1 MNTVYRTYEV
11 LVEETLSANDP
22 KRQKTSKPSRENAKT
37 RRALETTHRLFQD
50 AVCYYML
57 CLIGLVRDAK
67 EARQKDSNSDINP
80 LWRTLTTGEMGKK
93 TNQLVRRLSERYQA
107 SPWHGASGLEE
118 FLKRIFCWKQE
129 GVTIDRAHL
138 VKAYKILFGQATAGK
153 DGEELADSLEN
164 LKSFAGTWIA
174 ILSNENGATTLP
186 GGGVYDVLHRTLK
199 QCITDDARLLEDK
212 LLKAIQEA
220 LSDRE
225 SDLAMWREARLNKAL
240 AENDKAKK
248 KKGPGQINAAVD
260 KAVAE
265 KVSKEALTV
274 RDAYLKA
281 LSSEKTAKYCSL
293 SPEQISNAINLVK
306 GASASV
312 AVFPRLRFGAR
323 DNAFEQPLFRYIL
336 LKDVKGCRE
345 AVTQDVWEY
354 VRKTD
359 PEVELMDDQGKALA
373 QMPYQSQGNEPL
385 FPYFTNC
392 LGISVNERAAWFDFD
407 KSAFKRAAEEV
418 FKYRIRSDKR
428 QTEYDQKAQK
438 VLAMEAKGEWED
450 ARGAVKELAGIFGD
464 SRAPLMKRL
473 LDELGGSIG
482 YGLRRGTIGGWGDLR
497 EDFLKA
503 SKDGE
508 PDGEKLEQLVNKA
521 QADSG
526 GGFGS
531 AVLFKKLC
539 EPDFFPLWQE
549 RCDGQQAWHPKNFLS
564 WYVRYAEA
572 LEELT
577 LLTDKPEPVEGSETA
592 EPSSQASLR
601 LKPIS
606 ITLPGTD
613 NRHGE
618 TSFRPLDFD
627 CKIEPHPHLDL
638 FDEPE
643 PGKYCL
649 VRTNAAW
656 VKEKLKDGGPEG
668 AEYPLTLSY
677 RRLKRDRITD
687 GKGLS
692 IDAFYQPPLVV
703 EDAPD
708 FHREEKEK
716 AVKANKPAPKTAMEI
731 SSSLL
736 PPAKPGGAFHFTMA
750 MPVEIDGLMAGTPK
764 IDDKKHA
771 DPAKRSEDSV
781 RYGPPLNGEY
791 TRLYFRWPIDAD
803 TEKKSKE
810 AATDETGEATEAAKK
825 GKLSPAKFWCA
836 KEFEP
841 FHLLSVDLGVRFAGA
856 WCRAK
861 VFKGE
866 PKDGQRVIS
875 SPTDEAKTGKI
886 VFGVEH
892 ASTFRLQGEDVKLWR
907 KRKGQPGHSFEQ
919 EPCGSKGRLATVV
932 ELEAFA
938 KLAEEILP
946 ASVRTPLSDLAE
958 RKYFPQ
964 LAGHL
969 QFRLARRL
977 GQLRML
983 SNLRWRVA
991 GRVKK
996 EGHVYREL
1004 AGDELAAFQREQR
1017 LRVIDMLDF
1026 KPRDNDPED
1035 QEEGY
1040 MQKLRLALA
1049 DDTAWNGLTFTPK
1062 GEAVRLFGKQRTKAG
1077 KDAQKK
1083 AQDELKAGLLDSS
1096 VRWNWTALEQ
1106 EVTRLIDE
1114 AMKSFQGENSLVAR
1128 AAHFVWPLIKKRWQ
1142 WRPCQPGTDG
1152 QQSLLECVAD
1162 EQAAEQNITGM
1173 RGLNMRRIELLQEFR
1188 RCCQSL
1194 AKIERRYYRDP
1205 NKGLEPSP
1213 VRESDRIYEPAPAWI
1228 DKINEM
1234 RDQRVH
1240 QTAHLIL
1247 AEALGLELM
1256 NPDEVLIDGM
1266 DKAALKSERDVHGRY
1281 KKNPAKPRVAA
1292 IVLEDLSRYRT
1303 SQDRSRFE
1311 NRQLMEWSHRKVLEK
1326 LQDMAKVFGIP
1337 IFTVDARFSSRFNSR
1352 TGVPGVRCI
1361 EVSKGF
1367 ELEHP
1372 WKHWKEE
1379 TVASVSG
1386 KNGERV
1392 PSERAGMINAAA
1404 ALLADADA
1412 KASVILP
1419 MDGGPAFFPV
1429 VPHRAGHEGLESNAD
1444 INAAVNIG
1452 LRAVAHPDRL
1462 DVFPML
1468 KAIPRAGGAME
1479 IQARRGSFAATVQK
1493 IEPEIAPEVKVG
1505 ASYPEGSIEGD
1516 DEDAESGKIQYMFAC
1531 PKVHGAP
1538 AFTIHDEE
1546 RYPLAPETS
1555 GAVTKVYWRRVKQ
1568 VCLERMAN
1576 VNAARIAAW
1585 KKKAAKPDPSDEIPM
1600 G

>member
-1 MNTVYRTYEV
+1 MKTVYRTYEV
-11 LVEETLSANDP
+11 LIEETLSANDP
-22 KRQKTSKPSRENAKT
+22 KRQKTSKPSRENANT

-50 AVCYYML
+50 AVCYYIL

-67 EARQKDSNSDINP
+67 EGGPKDSNPDINP

-93 TNQLVRRLSERYQA
+93 TDQLVRRLSERYPA
-107 SPWHGASGLEE
+107 SPWHGATGLDT
-118 FLKRIFCWKQE
+118 FMTSVFCWKQV
-129 GVTIDRAHL
+129 GATVDRAHL
-138 VKAYKILFGQATAGK
+138 IKAYKILFGQATAGK
-153 DGEELADSLEN
+153 DGDELADSLEN
-164 LKSFAGTWIA
+164 LKAFAGTWIA
-174 ILSNENGATTLP
+174 ILCNENGATTLP

-199 QCITDDARLLEDK
+199 NSNTDDAKLLEDEIS
-212 LLKAIQEA
+212 KAIHGA
-220 LSDRE
+220 LVDRE
-225 SDLAMWREARLNKAL
+225 TDLAIWREARLNKAL
-240 AENDKAKK
+240 TENDKAKK
-248 KKGPGQINAAVD
+248 KKTPEQISAVVD

-265 KVSKEALTV
+265 KVTKESITL
-274 RDAYLKA
+274 RNAYLKA
-281 LSSEKTAKYCSL
+281 LSPEKTGKYCSL
-293 SPEQISNAINLVK
+293 TSEQIAKGITKVK
-306 GASASV
+306 GAAASV
-312 AVFPRLRFGAR
+312 EVFPRLRFGAR
-323 DNAFEQPLFRYIL
+323 DNAFEQPLFRYLL
-336 LKDVKGCRE
+336 LKDESGCRE
-345 AVTQDVWEY
+345 AVTRDVWEY
-354 VRKTD
+354 VRRAD
-359 PEVELMDDQGKALA
+359 PEAELTDDQGKPLA
-373 QMPYQSQGNEPL
+373 HMPYQAHGNEPL

-418 FKYRIRSDKR
+418 FKYRIRTDKR
-428 QTEYDQKAQK
+428 QAEYDAKAKK
-438 VLAMEAKGEWED
+438 VQAMEADGKWKDAKGTE
-450 ARGAVKELAGIFGD
+450 KELAGILGD

-473 LDELGGSIG
+473 LDVLGGSIG
-482 YGLRRGTIGGWGDLR
+482 YGLRRSTIGGWADLR

-508 PDGEKLEQLVNKA
+508 VDGEALEQLVNKG

-531 AVLFKKLC
+531 AALFKKLC
-539 EPDFFPLWQE
+539 EPDFFPLWLE
-549 RCDGQQAWHPKNFLS
+549 RWDGQQDWHPKNFLS

-577 LLTDKPEPVEGSETA
+577 LLTDEPEPVDDQDAA
-592 EPSSQASLR
+592 EPSSQGLLR

-606 ITLPGTD
+606 ITMPGTD
-613 NRHGE
+613 NRHGQ

-643 PGKYCL
+643 PGRYYL
-649 VRTNAAW
+649 VRTNAAR
-656 VKEKLKDGGPEG
+656 VKERWKDGEPEG

-687 GKGLS
+687 GKGMS
-692 IDAFYQPPLVV
+692 IEAFYQPPLVV

-708 FHREEKEK
+708 FHREAKDKAAKASKE
-716 AVKANKPAPKTAMEI
+716 APKAAMEV

-736 PPAKPGGAFHFTMA
+736 PPAKPGGAFHLTMA

-764 IDDKKHA
+764 IDDTKHP

-791 TRLYFRWPIDAD
+791 TRLYFRWPVDAD
-803 TEKKSKE
+803 TEKKLKE
-810 AATDETGEATEAAKK
+810 AATDETGEATETAKK

-836 KEFEP
+836 KAFEP

-861 VFKGE
+861 VFKGD
-866 PKDGQRVIS
+866 PQDGQRIIS
-875 SPTDEAKTGKI
+875 APSDEAKTGKI
-886 VFGVEH
+886 AFGVEH
-892 ASTFRLQGEDVKLWR
+892 TGTFRLQGEDVKLWR
-907 KRKGQPGHSFEQ
+907 KRRGQPGHSFEQ
-919 EPCGSKGRLATVV
+919 EPCGSQGRLATEA
-932 ELEAFA
+932 ELKAFA
-938 KLAEEILP
+938 ELAEAILP
-946 ASVRTPLSDLAE
+946 ASTRTPLPDTAE

-983 SNLRWRVA
+983 FNLRWRVA

-996 EGHVYREL
+996 DGHVYREL
-1004 AGDELAAFQREQR
+1004 AGDELAAFQKEQR
-1017 LRVIDMLDF
+1017 LRVVDMLDF
-1026 KPRDNDPED
+1026 KPRENVPDD

-1040 MQKLRLALA
+1040 MQRLRLTLA
-1049 DDTAWNGLTFTPK
+1049 NDSIWTGLNFTRGGKP
-1062 GEAVRLFGKQRTKAG
+1062 VRLFGKQRTKAG

-1083 AQDELKAGLLDSS
+1083 AQDELKATLLDSS
-1096 VRWNWTALEQ
+1096 GPWNWADLEQ
-1106 EVTRLIDE
+1106 EVTRLIDDG
-1114 AMKSFQGENSLVAR
+1114 MKSFQGEASLVAQV
-1128 AAHFVWPLIKKRWQ
+1128 AHFVWPLIKKRWQ
-1142 WRPCQPGTDG
+1142 WHACHPEAEGK
-1152 QQSLLECVAD
+1152 QSLLECVAD
-1162 EQAAEQNITGM
+1162 ESAPEQNITGM

-1234 RDQRVH
+1234 RDQRVN

-1247 AEALGLELM
+1247 AEALGLELK
-1256 NPDEVLIDGM
+1256 NPDEVLEDGL

-1281 KKNPAKPRVAA
+1281 KKNPNKPRVAA

-1337 IFTVDARFSSRFNSR
+1337 IFTVDARFSSRFSSR
-1352 TGVPGVRCI
+1352 TGAPGVRCI

-1379 TVASVSG
+1379 TVASTSG

-1392 PSERAGMINAAA
+1392 PSERAAMINEAA

-1429 VPHRAGHEGLESNAD
+1429 VPHKAGREGLESNAD

-1468 KAIPRAGGAME
+1468 KAIRKTGGVME
-1479 IQARRGSFAATVQK
+1479 IHAKRGSFAETVQK
-1493 IEPEIAPEVKVG
+1493 IGPARAHELKMDLPDQVV
-1505 ASYPEGSIEGD
+1505 SIDGE
-1516 DEDAESGKIQYMFAC
+1516 DEDAESGRIQYMFAC
-1531 PKVHGAP
+1531 PKIHGGS
-1538 AFTIHDEE
+1538 AFAIHDEE
-1546 RYPLAPETS
+1546 RYPLAAATS

-1568 VCLERMAN
+1568 VCLDRMQKI
-1576 VNAARIAAW
+1576 NAARIQAW
-1585 KKKAAKPDPSDEIPM
+1585 KAKAAKPDPDDEIPM
-1600 G
+1600 T

>member
-1 MNTVYRTYEV
+1 M
-11 LVEETLSANDP
+11 A
-22 KRQKTSKPSRENAKT
+22 
-37 RRALETTHRLFQD
+37 
-50 AVCYYML
+50 
-57 CLIGLVRDAK
+57 
-67 EARQKDSNSDINP
+67 
-80 LWRTLTTGEMGKK
+80 
-93 TNQLVRRLSERYQA
+93 
-107 SPWHGASGLEE
+107 
-118 FLKRIFCWKQE
+118 
-129 GVTIDRAHL
+129 
-138 VKAYKILFGQATAGK
+138 
-153 DGEELADSLEN
+153 
-164 LKSFAGTWIA
+164 
-174 ILSNENGATTLP
+174 
-186 GGGVYDVLHRTLK
+186 
-199 QCITDDARLLEDK
+199 
-212 LLKAIQEA
+212 
-220 LSDRE
+220 
-225 SDLAMWREARLNKAL
+225 
-240 AENDKAKK
+240 
-248 KKGPGQINAAVD
+248 
-260 KAVAE
+260 
-265 KVSKEALTV
+265 
-274 RDAYLKA
+274 
-281 LSSEKTAKYCSL
+281 
-293 SPEQISNAINLVK
+293 
-306 GASASV
+306 
-312 AVFPRLRFGAR
+312 
-323 DNAFEQPLFRYIL
+323 
-336 LKDVKGCRE
+336 
-345 AVTQDVWEY
+345 
-354 VRKTD
+354 
-359 PEVELMDDQGKALA
+359 
-373 QMPYQSQGNEPL
+373 
-385 FPYFTNC
+385 
-392 LGISVNERAAWFDFD
+392 
-407 KSAFKRAAEEV
+407 
-418 FKYRIRSDKR
+418 
-428 QTEYDQKAQK
+428 
-438 VLAMEAKGEWED
+438 
-450 ARGAVKELAGIFGD
+450 
-464 SRAPLMKRL
+464 
-473 LDELGGSIG
+473 
-482 YGLRRGTIGGWGDLR
+482 
-497 EDFLKA
+497 
-503 SKDGE
+503 
-508 PDGEKLEQLVNKA
+508 
-521 QADSG
+521 
-526 GGFGS
+526 
-531 AVLFKKLC
+531 
-539 EPDFFPLWQE
+539 
-549 RCDGQQAWHPKNFLS
+549 

-572 LEELT
+572 QEELA
-577 LLTDKPEPVEGSETA
+577 LLTEKPEPLDGNEA
-592 EPSSQASLR
+592 AAPSSQASLR

-638 FDEPE
+638 FDEVE
-643 PGKYCL
+643 PGKYFL
-649 VRTNAAW
+649 VRTNAALI
-656 VKEKLKDGGPEG
+656 KEKLKDGGPEG
-668 AEYPLTLSY
+668 ADYPLTLSY

-716 AVKANKPAPKTAMEI
+716 AAKANKPAPMTAMEV

-750 MPVEIDGLMAGTPK
+750 MPVEIDALMAGTPK

-791 TRLYFRWPIDAD
+791 TRLYFRWPIDAE
-803 TEKKSKE
+803 TEKKSKGGE
-810 AATDETGEATEAAKK
+810 TDESAEVAETAKK
-825 GKLSPAKFWCA
+825 GKLSPTKFWCA

-919 EPCGSKGRLATVV
+919 EPCGSQGRRAT
-932 ELEAFA
+932 EAEQETFA

-946 ASVRTPLSDLAE
+946 ASVRTPLPDLTE

-1004 AGDELAAFQREQR
+1004 AGAELAAFQRDQR

-1026 KPRDNDPED
+1026 KPRDNDPKD

-1049 DDTAWNGLTFTPK
+1049 GDATWNGLTFTPK
-1062 GEAVRLFGKQRTKAG
+1062 SETVRLFGKQRTKAG

-1083 AQDELKAGLLDSS
+1083 AQDELKAGLMDSS
-1096 VRWNWTALEQ
+1096 GPWNWTTLEQ
-1106 EVTRLIDE
+1106 AVTRLIDE

-1142 WRPCQPGTDG
+1142 WRACQPEADG

-1162 EQAAEQNITGM
+1162 EQAPEQNITGM

-1281 KKNPAKPRVAA
+1281 KKIPAKPRVAA

-1367 ELEHP
+1367 EFEHP

-1379 TVASVSG
+1379 TVASAGG
-1386 KNGERV
+1386 KNGERS
-1392 PSERAGMINAAA
+1392 PSERAAMINAAA

-1479 IQARRGSFAATVQK
+1479 IQAKRGSFAATVKK
-1493 IEPEIAPEVKVG
+1493 IEPSRAPEVKVG
-1505 ASYPEGSIEGD
+1505 ASDQAGNIEGD

-1538 AFTIHDEE
+1538 AFAIHDEE
-1546 RYPLAPETS
+1546 RYPLAPDTS

-1576 VNAARIAAW
+1576 VNAARNAAW

>member
-11 LVEETLSANDP
+11 LVEETLSSIDP
-22 KRQKTSKPSRENAKT
+22 KRQKTSKPARENVKT

-67 EARQKDSNSDINP
+67 EAGQKGSNSDINP

-93 TNQLVRRLSERYQA
+93 TDKLVRRFMA
-107 SPWHGASGLEE
+107 SYPGALWGDKAGLRD
-118 FLKRIFCWKQE
+118 FVK
-129 GVTIDRAHL
+129 GVYGA
-138 VKAYKILFGQATAGK
+138 A
-153 DGEELADSLEN
+153 LADDIDLLSQVYLQLRANAVKPVKGSGTNTGEGN
-164 LKSFAGTWIA
+164 ELGDMARFANDWMQR
-174 ILSNENGATTLP
+174 LSNEASKQAGSAAKASNNGYWVTIREQLQKVGA
-186 GGGVYDVLHRTLK
+186 GF
-199 QCITDDARLLEDK
+199 DDR
-212 LLKAIQEA
+212 A
-220 LSDRE
+220 LSASIELAKCFDSPASELSGMDALLDYARAFAMAPGDGVPWQKVPKTVSAFIESIQNTDRT
-225 SDLAMWREARLNKAL
+225 
-240 AENDKAKK
+240 
-248 KKGPGQINAAVD
+248 
-260 KAVAE
+260 E
-265 KVSKEALTV
+265 KSKEVFPATDFAVPISELDIAARKSSAPDYVFDGIAAKSGAKPSGTYWHVLRYKFWPCEVTRKHLLGNLKTRVAGSSEDPVKDV
-274 RDAYLKA
+274 RDAYGK
-281 LSSEKTAKYCSL
+281 
-293 SPEQISNAINLVK
+293 
-306 GASASV
+306 
-312 AVFPRLRFGAR
+312 VFPF
-323 DNAFEQPLFRYIL
+323 
-336 LKDVKGCRE
+336 
-345 AVTQDVWEY
+345 
-354 VRKTD
+354 
-359 PEVELMDDQGKALA
+359 
-373 QMPYQSQGNEPL
+373 
-385 FPYFTNC
+385 FTH
-392 LGISVNERAAWFDFD
+392 LIGMTVPSSSGSLWADFD

-438 VLAMEAKGEWED
+438 VLAMEAKGEWKD
-450 ARGAVKELAGIFGD
+450 ARGAVKKLAGILGD
-464 SRAPLMKRL
+464 SRAPLMKRF
-473 LDELGGSIG
+473 LDELGGTIG

-531 AVLFKKLC
+531 AALFKKLC

-549 RCDGQQAWHPKNFLS
+549 RWDGKQDWHPKNFLS

-577 LLTDKPEPVEGSETA
+577 LLTEKPEHLEGSETA

-627 CKIEPHPHLDL
+627 CKIEPHPHLEL
-638 FDEPE
+638 FDEAE
-643 PGKYCL
+643 PGKYSL
-649 VRTNAAW
+649 VRTNAALI
-656 VKEKLKDGGPEG
+656 KEKLKDGGPEG

-708 FHREEKEK
+708 FHREDKEK
-716 AVKANKPAPKTAMEI
+716 AAKANRPAPMTAMVV

-736 PPAKPGGAFHFTMA
+736 PPSKPGGAFHFTMA
-750 MPVEIDGLMAGTPK
+750 MPVEIDALMAGTPK
-764 IDDKKHA
+764 IDNKKHA

-791 TRLYFRWPIDAD
+791 TRLYFRWPIDAE
-803 TEKKSKE
+803 TEKKSKGGE
-810 AATDETGEATEAAKK
+810 TDESAEITETAKK

-861 VFKGE
+861 VFKGD
-866 PKDGQRVIS
+866 PQDGQRVIS

-886 VFGVEH
+886 VFGVEY

-919 EPCGSKGRLATVV
+919 EPCGSKGRLATAV
-932 ELEAFA
+932 ELETFA

-946 ASVRTPLSDLAE
+946 ESVRTPLPDLAE

-969 QFRLARRL
+969 QFRLSRRL

-983 SNLRWRVA
+983 FNLRWRVA
-991 GRVKK
+991 GREEKK
-996 EGHVYREL
+996 GHIYQRHEGDDL
-1004 AGDELAAFQREQR
+1004 AKFQREQR

-1026 KPRDNDPED
+1026 KPRDNVLVDR
-1035 QEEGY
+1035 EEGY
-1040 MQKLRLALA
+1040 MRKLRLALA
-1049 DDTAWNGLTFTPK
+1049 DDTTWNGLTFTPK
-1062 GEAVRLFGKQRTKAG
+1062 GEVVRLFGKQRTKAG

-1083 AQDELKAGLLDSS
+1083 AQDRLKATLLDSS
-1096 VRWNWTALEQ
+1096 GPWNWTALEQ

-1114 AMKSFQGENSLVAR
+1114 AMQSFQGENSLLAR

-1142 WRPCQPGTDG
+1142 WRACQPDTDG
-1152 QQSLLECVAD
+1152 QQSLLECVVD
-1162 EQAAEQNITGM
+1162 EQAPEQNITGM

-1234 RDQRVH
+1234 RDQRVY

-1281 KKNPAKPRVAA
+1281 KKNPAKQRVAA

-1372 WKHWKEE
+1372 WKHWKDE

-1429 VPHRAGHEGLESNAD
+1429 VAHRVGHEGLESNAD

-1462 DVFPML
+1462 DVFSML
-1468 KAIPRAGGAME
+1468 KAIPRAGGVME
-1479 IQARRGSFAATVQK
+1479 IQAKRGSFAATARK
-1493 IEPEIAPEVKVG
+1493 IEPAKAPEGKTSVSDQAG
-1505 ASYPEGSIEGD
+1505 NIEGD

-1546 RYPLAPETS
+1546 RYALGPDTS
-1555 GAVTKVYWRRVKQ
+1555 GAVTKVFWRRVKQ
-1568 VCLERMAN
+1568 VCFERIRV
-1576 VNAARIAAW
+1576 VNAARCGAW
-1585 KKKAAKPDPSDEIPM
+1585 KAKADKPDPDDEIPFP
-1600 G
+1600 

>member
-11 LVEETLSANDP
+11 LIEETLSANDS
-22 KRQKTSKPSRENAKT
+22 KRQRTSKPSRENANT

-50 AVCYYML
+50 AVCYYIL
-57 CLIGLVRDAK
+57 CLIGLVREAK
-67 EARQKDSNSDINP
+67 EAGPKASKSDINP

-93 TNQLVRRLSERYQA
+93 TDQLVRRLMA
-107 SPWHGASGLEE
+107 SYPSAMWGNKAGLGDFIQGVYGA
-118 FLKRIFCWKQE
+118 
-129 GVTIDRAHL
+129 
-138 VKAYKILFGQATAGK
+138 
-153 DGEELADSLEN
+153 ELANDTDLLSQVYLQLRANAVKPVKGSKINAGEGN
-164 LKSFAGTWIA
+164 ELGDMARFANDWMQR
-174 ILSNENGATTLP
+174 LSNEGSKQAGSAAKAANNGYWVTIREQLQQADAGFDDRTFSEGIELAKCFDSPASELSGVDALLDYGRAFGLAP
-186 GGGVYDVLHRTLK
+186 GEGVPWQKIPKTVSAFVESIQNIDRTDK
-199 QCITDDARLLEDK
+199 SKEVFPPTDF
-212 LLKAIQEA
+212 
-220 LSDRE
+220 
-225 SDLAMWREARLNKAL
+225 
-240 AENDKAKK
+240 AEPISELDKAALK
-248 KKGPGQINAAVD
+248 INTPDYVFDRVAAKSGAKPSGTYWHVLRY
-260 KAVAE
+260 KFWPCEVTRKHLLGNLKTRVAGSSE
-265 KVSKEALTV
+265 DPVKDV
-274 RDAYLKA
+274 RDTHGK
-281 LSSEKTAKYCSL
+281 
-293 SPEQISNAINLVK
+293 
-306 GASASV
+306 
-312 AVFPRLRFGAR
+312 VF
-323 DNAFEQPLFRYIL
+323 LFFTHLI
-336 LKDVKGCRE
+336 G
-345 AVTQDVWEY
+345 
-354 VRKTD
+354 
-359 PEVELMDDQGKALA
+359 
-373 QMPYQSQGNEPL
+373 MPAPNTSGS
-385 FPYFTNC
+385 
-392 LGISVNERAAWFDFD
+392 IWADFD

-428 QTEYDQKAQK
+428 QAEYDEKAKK
-438 VLAMEAKGEWED
+438 VQAMEAKGQWID
-450 ARGAVKELAGIFGD
+450 SKGAVKELAGILGD

-503 SKDGE
+503 SRAGE
-508 PDGEKLEQLVNKA
+508 PDGEVLEQLVNKA

-531 AVLFKKLC
+531 AALFKKLC
-539 EPDFFPLWQE
+539 EPDYFPLWQE
-549 RCDGQQAWHPKNFLS
+549 RWDGQQDWHPKNFLS

-577 LLTDKPEPVEGSETA
+577 LLTDKPEAVDGPDAA
-592 EPSSQASLR
+592 EPSSQGLLR

-643 PGKYCL
+643 PGKFRL
-649 VRTNAAW
+649 VRTNAVW

-692 IDAFYQPPLVV
+692 IEAFYQPPLVV

-708 FHREEKEK
+708 FHREAKEK
-716 AVKANKPAPKTAMEI
+716 AAKANKEAPKTAMEV

-736 PPAKPGGAFHFTMA
+736 PPAKAGGAFHLTMA
-750 MPVEIDGLMAGTPK
+750 MPVEIDGLMLGTPK
-764 IDDKKHA
+764 IDDKKHL
-771 DPAKRSEDSV
+771 DPAKRSEDSI
-781 RYGPPLNGEY
+781 RFGPPLNGEY
-791 TRLYFRWPIDAD
+791 TRLYFRWPIDAE

-810 AATDETGEATEAAKK
+810 AATDETAEATEPAKK

-866 PKDGQRVIS
+866 PQDGQRVIS

-892 ASTFRLQGEDVKLWR
+892 SGTFRLQGEDVKLWR
-907 KRKGQPGHSFEQ
+907 KHKGQPGHSFEQ
-919 EPCGSKGRLATVV
+919 EPCGSQGRRATEA
-932 ELEAFA
+932 ELKAFA
-938 KLAEEILP
+938 ELAEAILP
-946 ASVRTPLSDLAE
+946 ASTRTPLPDMAE

-983 SNLRWRVA
+983 FNLRWRVA

-1004 AGDELAAFQREQR
+1004 GGDELVAFQREQR
-1017 LRVIDMLDF
+1017 LRVVDMLDF
-1026 KPRDNDPED
+1026 KPRENVPDD

-1049 DDTAWNGLTFTPK
+1049 DQPIWNALSFTLESK
-1062 GEAVRLFGKQRTKAG
+1062 VVRLFGKQRTKAG

-1083 AQDELKAGLLDSS
+1083 AQEDRKATLLDLSGP
-1096 VRWNWTALEQ
+1096 WNWAALEQ
-1106 EVTRLIDE
+1106 EVTRLIDDG
-1114 AMKSFQGENSLVAR
+1114 MKSFQGEASLVAQV
-1128 AAHFVWPLIKKRWQ
+1128 AHFVWPLIKKRWH
-1142 WRPCQPGTDG
+1142 WRPCEPATEG

-1162 EQAAEQNITGM
+1162 ENAPEQNITGM

-1194 AKIERRYYRDP
+1194 AKVERRYYRDP

-1240 QTAHLIL
+1240 QTAHVIL
-1247 AEALGLELM
+1247 AEALGLELK
-1256 NPDEVLIDGM
+1256 NPDEVLEDGM
-1266 DKAALKSERDVHGRY
+1266 DKATLKSERDVHGRY
-1281 KKNPAKPRVAA
+1281 KKNPDKPRVAA

-1337 IFTVDARFSSRFNSR
+1337 IFTVDARFSSRFSSR
-1352 TGVPGVRCI
+1352 TGAPGVRCI

-1379 TVASVSG
+1379 TVASTSG

-1392 PSERAGMINAAA
+1392 PSERAAMINEAA
-1404 ALLADADA
+1404 ALLAGADA

-1429 VPHRAGHEGLESNAD
+1429 VPHRAGREGLESNAD

-1468 KAIPRAGGAME
+1468 KAMPKTAGAME
-1479 IQARRGSFAATVQK
+1479 LQAKRGSFAATVKQMGPARA
-1493 IEPEIAPEVKVG
+1493 PEIKAA
-1505 ASYPEGSIEGD
+1505 ASDQTASVEGD
-1516 DEDAESGKIQYMFAC
+1516 DEDAESGRIQYMFAC
-1531 PKVHGAP
+1531 PKIHGAP
-1538 AFTIHDEE
+1538 AFAIHDEE
-1546 RYPLAPETS
+1546 RYPLAADTS
-1555 GAVTKVYWRRVKQ
+1555 GAVTKVYWRRVKL
-1568 VCLERMAN
+1568 VCLDRMRM
-1576 VNAARIAAW
+1576 VNALRLGARFLRAS
-1585 KKKAAKPDPSDEIPM
+1585 KPNPDDEIPL
-1600 G
+1600 